1 MLKTS
6 SKQQKVIR
14 GTEAFSP
21 KAYKDSKNPT
31 TGKQL
36 YSIGYGHQIQN
47 NEQSLLSATISVAK
61 AEQLF
66 ASDLAPLEN
75 AINSKCRVKPN
86 QNQFDALVD
95 FGYNCGEGALNKV
108 ISTYNANPHNMAAV
122 TNNMKLYNK
131 TRSNKDGSLYVSS
144 ALTDRRNDEASLFSS
159 PVAKGAMLA
168 AVGLVVGYMVLS

>member
-1 MLKTS
+1 MLRTS
-6 SKQQKVIR
+6 IKQQKAIR
-14 GTEAFSP
+14 GTEAFRP
-21 KAYKDSKNPT
+21 KAYKDSKNPI

-47 NEQSLLSATISVAK
+47 NENSLLSADISIAK

-75 AINSKCRVKPN
+75 LINSKCRIKPN

-108 ISTYNANPHNMAAV
+108 ISTYNSNPHNMVAV
-122 TNNMKLYNK
+122 TDNMKLYNK
-131 TRSNKDGSLYVSS
+131 TRSNNDGQLYVSTS
-144 ALTDRRNDEASLFSS
+144 LSSRRSDEADLFQS
-159 PVAKGAMLA
+159 PVAKGAMIA
-168 AVGLVVGYMVLS
+168 AAGLVVGYMLLS